1 VELKILCTRTPA
13 TRRCVG
19 AKGTKD
25 LGGARSRISRNS
37 RAAVRGYSGVMGNE
51 QAGRGWLRRAFDRM
65 AAPVE
70 EIEAEDL
77 RAQCAA
83 PGIDPISD
91 VVDRNVVKV
100 KGTLRTVTLR
110 PRAGLPA
117 LEAELYDG
125 TGAVVLVWLGRR
137 RIEGIETGR
146 VLTASGRV
154 STQEGRRVIFNPR
167 YELQPQAVAS

>member
-1 VELKILCTRTPA
+1 MGVEP
-13 TRRCVG
+13 
-19 AKGTKD
+19 
-25 LGGARSRISRNS
+25 S
-37 RAAVRGYSGVMGNE
+37 
-51 QAGRGWLRRAFDRM
+51 GRGWLRRAFDRM

-70 EIEAEDL
+70 QIEAEDL

-83 PGIDPISD
+83 PGIDPIAD

-100 KGTLRTVTLR
+100 KGSLRTVTLR

-125 TGAVVLVWLGRR
+125 TGPLVLIWLGRR
-137 RIEGIETGR
+137 RIEGIEPGR

-154 STQEGRRVIFNPR
+154 STQEGRRVMFNPR
-167 YELQPQAVAS
+167 YELQPHTVAT